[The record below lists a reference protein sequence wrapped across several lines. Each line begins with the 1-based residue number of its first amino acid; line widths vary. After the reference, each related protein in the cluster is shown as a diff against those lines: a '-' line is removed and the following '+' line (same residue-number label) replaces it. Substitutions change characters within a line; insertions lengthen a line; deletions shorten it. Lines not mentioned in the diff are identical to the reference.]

1 MYSVYSDLADP
12 GLKNGWRTG
21 GVIPELEV
29 RWSGIMCDPSQ
40 VLYFGD
46 HVYSDL
52 ADPGLKNGWRT
63 GGVIPELEV
72 R

>member
-1 MYSVYSDLADP
+1 MQQFTAMTE
-12 GLKNGWRTG
+12 W
-21 GVIPELEV
+21 
-29 RWSGIMCDPSQ
+29 DPSQ

-63 GGVIPELEV
+63 GGIIPELEV
-72 R
+72 RLTPRI